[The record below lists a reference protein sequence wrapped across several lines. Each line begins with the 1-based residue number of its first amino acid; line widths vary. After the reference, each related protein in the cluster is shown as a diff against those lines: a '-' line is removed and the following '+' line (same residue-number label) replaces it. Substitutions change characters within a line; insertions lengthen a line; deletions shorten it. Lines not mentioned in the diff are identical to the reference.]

1 MYRLLKFTGLLL
13 KNIPRKAGYFF
24 FRLISCAAFLA
35 GGLRKNNLTDNLT
48 RVLGRKPSARELLKN
63 YQNYAMYYFDLFKDK
78 NTLIKNIDT
87 ASFEPLARAIHS
99 RVDKGMPVIVTT
111 MHYGNWDLGGALVS
125 RRFPGK
131 VTVVVEELSGGAF
144 KWFTETRS
152 SWGMNV
158 IKSTDVKG
166 MLRVLKSGGILVL
179 VSDRDLEKTG
189 FNPLF
194 FGKKAYIPSGPAKLS
209 LMSGAPVLF
218 GVFKRR
224 QDDPFKYEVA
234 WDNTFINGE
243 NMARTPENEIK
254 LTEEL
259 VAKFETVLN
268 KDPLQW
274 CMLQKVWLE

>member
-1 MYRLLKFTGLLL
+1 
-13 KNIPRKAGYFF
+13 
-24 FRLISCAAFLA
+24 
-35 GGLRKNNLTDNLT
+35 
-48 RVLGRKPSARELLKN
+48 
-63 YQNYAMYYFDLFKDK
+63 NYAMYYFDLFKDK
-78 NTLIKNIDT
+78 NRLMESLDA
-87 ASFEPLARAIHS
+87 ASFEPLALAIHS
-99 RVDKGMPVIVTT
+99 RIDKGMPVILST
-111 MHYGNWDLGGALVS
+111 MHYGNWDLGGALIS

-166 MLRVLKSGGILVL
+166 MLRVLKSGGLLVL

-224 QDDPFKYEVA
+224 QGDPLKYEVF
-234 WDNTFINGE
+234 WDNTFINGD
-243 NMARTPENEIK
+243 NIARTAENEIK

-259 VAKFETVLN
+259 VSKFETVLN
-268 KDPLQW
+268 NDPLQW
-274 CMLQKVWLE
+274 CMLQKVWPE